1 MVTGFNRTG
10 ILSGLNDEEIQRKAS
25 KLKFKYTE
33 TERIFNG
40 FIEKKFKLYDYFND
54 QYSLKGNS
62 KLTADNGEKVGIYA
76 NLSDIENTKAE
87 VMIYI
92 KDYLGND
99 EYYQRLI
106 SQIDC
111 WAKRKTSAL
120 VKNLETITG
129 INAIYDYNGI
139 SLNLT
144 NPAIKLEGSNPEE
157 LIRRIEEA
165 ASKLVKS
172 GYKPESYIIQT

>member
-1 MVTGFNRTG
+1 M
-10 ILSGLNDEEIQRKAS
+10 ES
-25 KLKFKYTE
+25 KSSQKYTE